1 MKKKMNRHLLT
12 SLLAVLLVL
21 SLCISPISR
30 AVVHAEGDTD
40 VVSVDDAEARD
51 TEDVAGE
58 DTPVIVPETPDAS
71 EVLESDGSEETT
83 ASEEVDEEGLMTA
96 SVEDDITDWKLVYGD
111 KDLADKDALVL
122 LIFGDGFTAEQQEK
136 FFEEAEKTANY
147 VMETSP
153 WDEFTDSVKFYAV
166 GTASNES
173 GARADNA
180 QTQEAADADTRD
192 TYFGTTFWSGG
203 MQRLVT
209 VGDEGMK
216 KLDALKAVTVPEADY
231 SVIIVNSTT
240 YGGSGGEVCL
250 ASLNSEALEMMLHEL
265 GHTIPDLADEYFSAG
280 YEGEYAN
287 MTAESD
293 PAKVPWAKFV
303 GKNGVGVYEY
313 DEGGYGWYRP
323 SQNCKMRYLGK
334 QFAFCEVCKEE
345 LRKAFS
351 AKSNVTKLFF
361 QPYATEFC
369 EGGETDIKNYF
380 ILRKAGNTVE
390 GEALSADLQITYY
403 DASGNELESAPVK
416 KGNYTFKAEFAG
428 NDTFEKC
435 SLSGAY
441 TIEPPYN
448 ISIDVA
454 TKVYDGEPADVNYTV
469 DLPEGSYDVSIKYTG
484 TMPYTKKVT
493 NEYESEDAP
502 AKPGSYNV
510 EILAYDKSNPTEIV
524 GKGKA
529 SFDINYK
536 LTTLVNHDDASTY
549 PGAAV
554 YYNNKTIVI
563 TGEGFTADEQ
573 DKFEELAQKYMEHIQ
588 NTEPFKETQIYFNFS
603 SIEAESDESG
613 IGTEAKDTYFGL
625 TYDENG
631 KIVPAETSY
640 DAAHYLAYYGVLSRY
655 KSAIVIVNDE
665 NVKEGTAD
673 GRVIYGGT
681 DEDSMDYVTRE
692 LLNYMTGHEVG
703 YEASTEEEIAAQH
716 DELMSAL
723 YFTWYGDD
731 YAVVVSD
738 AYRHEFVANGSP
750 IELDDYFQTYILGKE
765 VPKSEMEGKYVLTY
779 YDSEGNE
786 LDGAP
791 SEPGNYY
798 VLGELI
804 PSPDE
809 VFGISFDY
817 STMWKVTEDQSY
829 GDGYVWDD
837 TGYLGYV
844 FWDPVQE
851 ITMNDVTYHVP
862 RARGY
867 SPYTILAAGSSSE
880 DPGKGDSGNGDSGNA
895 GGSDNGSTGGT
906 TDNNSGSSNT
916 ASDVNAKGAAKT
928 GDTAPI
934 ALYLILFAGAVVAG
948 GSVIVKRRRR

>member
-1 MKKKMNRHLLT
+1 MPT
-12 SLLAVLLVL
+12 
-21 SLCISPISR
+21 
-30 AVVHAEGDTD
+30 
-40 VVSVDDAEARD
+40 
-51 TEDVAGE
+51 
-58 DTPVIVPETPDAS
+58 
-71 EVLESDGSEETT
+71 
-83 ASEEVDEEGLMTA
+83 
-96 SVEDDITDWKLVYGD
+96 
-111 KDLADKDALVL
+111 
-122 LIFGDGFTAEQQEK
+122 
-136 FFEEAEKTANY
+136 
-147 VMETSP
+147 
-153 WDEFTDSVKFYAV
+153 
-166 GTASNES
+166 
-173 GARADNA
+173 
-180 QTQEAADADTRD
+180 
-192 TYFGTTFWSGG
+192 
-203 MQRLVT
+203 
-209 VGDEGMK
+209 
-216 KLDALKAVTVPEADY
+216 
-231 SVIIVNSTT
+231 
-240 YGGSGGEVCL
+240 
-250 ASLNSEALEMMLHEL
+250 
-265 GHTIPDLADEYFSAG
+265 
-280 YEGEYAN
+280 
-287 MTAESD
+287 
-293 PAKVPWAKFV
+293 
-303 GKNGVGVYEY
+303 
-313 DEGGYGWYRP
+313 
-323 SQNCKMRYLGK
+323 
-334 QFAFCEVCKEE
+334 
-345 LRKAFS
+345 
-351 AKSNVTKLFF
+351 
-361 QPYATEFC
+361 
-369 EGGETDIKNYF
+369 
-380 ILRKAGNTVE
+380 
-390 GEALSADLQITYY
+390 
-403 DASGNELESAPVK
+403 K
-416 KGNYTFKAEFAG
+416 KGNYLFEAEFVG
-428 NDTFEKC
+428 NDNFEKC
-435 SLSGAY
+435 SLSGEY

-448 ISIDVA
+448 ISIDVSS
-454 TKVYDGEPADVNYTV
+454 KVYDGEPADVNYTV

-484 TMPYTKKVT
+484 TMPYTKNVT
-493 NEYESEDAP
+493 NEYESKDAP

-692 LLNYMTGHEVG
+692 LLNYITGHEVG

-723 YFTWYGDD
+723 YFTWYGEDF
-731 YAVVVSD
+731 AVVVSD
-738 AYRHEFVANGSP
+738 AYKKTFVENGDP
-750 IELDDYFQTYILGKE
+750 IELDDCFQTYILGKE

-867 SPYTILAAGSSSE
+867 SAYTILPAGTSDKQDSNSSKTDGTSE
-880 DPGKGDSGNGDSGNA
+880 N
-895 GGSDNGSTGGT
+895 
-906 TDNNSGSSNT
+906 
-916 ASDVNAKGAAKT
+916 GAAKT
-928 GDTAPI
+928 GDTTPL
-934 ALYLILFAGAVVAG
+934 ALYLILLAGAAVVG
-948 GSVIVKRRRR
+948 GTVVVKRRRR